1 MEEKKIIYMEN
12 EVEEIEAVDEEE
24 TTMDKIKNSKPVA
37 FMKKHGKKLAIAA
50 GIGAAFLIGRA
61 LGEKDGYPESGSDE
75 GGYDDDNVI
84 EVEDYSVEE
93 VSEENEE

>member
-1 MEEKKIIYMEN
+1 MMEEKVIDMEN
-12 EVEEIEAVDEEE
+12 NEIEAVEEIEE
-24 TTMDKIKNSKPVA
+24 TTMDKIKNSKPVK

-61 LGEKDGYPESGSDE
+61 LGEKDGYPESGDDE

-84 EVEDYSVEE
+84 EVEDYSIEE
-93 VSEENEE
+93 TTEENEE